1 MTEREKSQI
10 KELRTQGLGYKKIAE
25 RLGVSENTIK
35 SFCKRNGFGGAM
47 GNQSTKETDTC
58 LYCGAAIKQTPGK
71 KQKKFCSDKCRW
83 GWWNQNLDKVKR
95 KAIYTFECPN
105 CKKQFTS
112 YGNAKRKYCS
122 HQCYI
127 ESRFGGEKV

>member
-10 KELRTQGLGYKKIAE
+10 QELRTQGLGYKKIAE

-35 SFCKRNGFGGAM
+35 TFCKRNGFGGVK
-47 GNQSTKETDTC
+47 GSPSTKKTDVC

-71 KQKKFCSDKCRW
+71 KKKKFCSDKCRW
-83 GWWNQNLDKVKR
+83 AWWNQNLDKVKR

-105 CKKQFTS
+105 CKKQFTA

-127 ESRFGGEKV
+127 ESRFGGGKA